1 MPKESDFMPT
11 QVKRIF
17 RIVQTLTG
25 CLIASACVPMSSTYE
40 HINVP
45 GAVYFKNSC
54 RGTVGPP
61 ATVYYP
67 FHGIYI
73 SLNFTF
79 TTFGLHI
86 PEGMTVQLSDNT
98 ITVNGISKSGPV
110 HTTVHFKAYPRG
122 AAGNIDPP
130 EFAVSAPYTSADT
143 LGPFEGRSVGSR
155 YVYYLFMGTDANH
168 PNRMIS
174 PPFDLTEGTI
184 ELPAMTINGQ
194 LYEPQTLPFKQ
205 TSYFEISPVNC

>member
-17 RIVQTLTG
+17 RMVQTLTG
-25 CLIASACVPMSSTYE
+25 CLIASACVPKSSTYE
-40 HINVP
+40 HINLP

-86 PEGMTVQLSDNT
+86 PEGMTVRLSDNT
-98 ITVNGISKSGPV
+98 ITV
-110 HTTVHFKAYPRG
+110 
-122 AAGNIDPP
+122 
-130 EFAVSAPYTSADT
+130 
-143 LGPFEGRSVGSR
+143 
-155 YVYYLFMGTDANH
+155 
-168 PNRMIS
+168 
-174 PPFDLTEGTI
+174 
-184 ELPAMTINGQ
+184 
-194 LYEPQTLPFKQ
+194 
-205 TSYFEISPVNC
+205 